1 MKQKVETSKAPKA
14 IGPYSQ
20 AIKVG
25 DWLFTAGQIGIDPEK
40 GELLEGLERQ
50 TEQALMNLIAVV
62 EAAGGSRDSIVKTTI
77 FLVRM
82 EDFPKVNEIYQKFFG
97 EPYPARS
104 TVAVKELP
112 KGALIEIEAICYL
125 G

>member
-1 MKQKVETSKAPKA
+1 MKKKVETPKAPKA

-40 GELLEGLERQ
+40 GELVEGLERQ
-50 TEQALMNLIAVV
+50 TEQALKNLIAIV
-62 EAAGGSRDSIVKTTI
+62 EEAGGSKDSIVKTTI
-77 FLVRM
+77 FLARM

-112 KGALIEIEAICYL
+112 KGALIEIEAICHL